1 MNRNRQLQKSLSPAF
16 VWFQGGC
23 FLSRLESW
31 SVISPTSNSSAD
43 LKGKR
48 LAWDYGG
55 HAINQ
60 TWVEVMLEASGVK
73 PADVVQVRVSNLNDG
88 VRGVG
93 DGKVDASI
101 TGIGI
106 ALVEEVNAMEP
117 VRYLSLPNNRRRG
130 GRGRK
135 VRSLDREATPGDGR

>member
-1 MNRNRQLQKSLSPAF
+1 M
-16 VWFQGGC
+16 
-23 FLSRLESW
+23 
-31 SVISPTSNSSAD
+31 
-43 LKGKR
+43 
-48 LAWDYGG
+48 
-55 HAINQ
+55 
-60 TWVEVMLEASGVK
+60 K

-117 VRYLSLPNNRRRG
+117 VRYLSLPTTDASG
-130 GRGRK
+130 GRGRE
-135 VRSLDREATPGDGR
+135 VRSRDREATPGDGC